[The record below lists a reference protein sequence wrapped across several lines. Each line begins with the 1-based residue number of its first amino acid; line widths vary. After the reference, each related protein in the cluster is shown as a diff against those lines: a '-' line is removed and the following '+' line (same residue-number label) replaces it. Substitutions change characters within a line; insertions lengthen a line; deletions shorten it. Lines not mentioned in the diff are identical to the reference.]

1 MKATTHSGS
10 VSATDL
16 DLAQPIIVIVENK
29 KVYQHRISKYCKLLN
44 YLNYLE
50 NKSFQE
56 LKMKTKALAFISLLA
71 LLVPALTNPTPD
83 RTPETEDSG
92 NDQPVQS
99 LEYVD
104 PGPAKVIT
112 T

>member
-1 MKATTHSGS
+1 M
-10 VSATDL
+10 
-16 DLAQPIIVIVENK
+16 
-29 KVYQHRISKYCKLLN
+29 
-44 YLNYLE
+44 YLE

-83 RTPETEDSG
+83 RTPETGDSG
-92 NDQPVQS
+92 DDQPVQS

>member
-1 MKATTHSGS
+1 
-10 VSATDL
+10 
-16 DLAQPIIVIVENK
+16 
-29 KVYQHRISKYCKLLN
+29 
-44 YLNYLE
+44 
-50 NKSFQE
+50 
-56 LKMKTKALAFISLLA
+56 MKTKALAFISLLA